1 MGSIFDALLK
11 SGDCVEI
18 VDMEGRVS
26 FSNASQSDACPDDGN
41 RRMWIAGWP
50 ENSRSSALIALE
62 EALDGRT
69 ERFLAFKPQ
78 EDQDIWWDVN
88 VSPIE
93 EDGEITGALIV
104 SRDVTKLRTDMD
116 DKDKRLASA
125 ERIAEERDLISKE
138 MRHRLKNQIAAI
150 ESLARMTAR
159 SHPETKDFLP
169 AFSQRLMRLS
179 ASQDLLS
186 VRDYEPVPLERAVNT
201 LIAISGRNEQVSVS
215 SIPDIR
221 IAATALTTLALI
233 LGELTTNSLK
243 YGALSSDKG
252 TVEVRCTETNG
263 ILTFTW
269 REDAKDII
277 VPGEEGNG
285 HHLMARMS
293 ANSGIPFSKEWH
305 ETGLTCHFGVDSRA
319 AG

>member
-1 MGSIFDALLK
+1 MGGILDALLN
-11 SGDCVEI
+11 SSDCVEI
-18 VDMEGRVS
+18 VDIEGRVTLT
-26 FSNASQSDACPDDGN
+26 NADADRECPDDEQE
-41 RRMWIAGWP
+41 RMWVSGWP
-50 ENSRSSALIALE
+50 ESVRSSALIALE
-62 EALDGRT
+62 EALDGRK
-69 ERFLAFKPQ
+69 ERFLAYRPDA
-78 EDQDIWWDVN
+78 ETDRWWDVS

-93 EDGEITGALIV
+93 EDAAITGALII
-104 SRDVTKLRTDMD
+104 SRDVTKLRSDIED
-116 DKDKRLASA
+116 RDQRAKKA

-159 SHPETKDFLP
+159 SHRETADFLP

-186 VRDYEPVPLERAVNT
+186 IRDYEPVPLERAVNT
-201 LIAISGRNEQVSVS
+201 MIAISGRNDQVEVGSM
-215 SIPDIR
+215 PDVK

-243 YGALSSDKG
+243 YGALSSDMG
-252 TVEVRCTETNG
+252 CVSVECSESNG

-269 REDAKDII
+269 REDAKDLIE
-277 VPGEEGNG
+277 PGEEGNG

-293 ANSGIPFSKEWH
+293 ANSGIAFEKEWH
-305 ETGLTCHFGVDSRA
+305 GTGLTCRFGINSRS